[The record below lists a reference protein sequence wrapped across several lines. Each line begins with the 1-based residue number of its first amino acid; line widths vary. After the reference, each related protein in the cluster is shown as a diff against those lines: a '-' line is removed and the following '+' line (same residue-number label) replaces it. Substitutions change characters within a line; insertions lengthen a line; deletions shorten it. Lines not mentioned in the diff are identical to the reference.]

1 MLNLPYKSWVLAAMM
16 LLLPPSAFS
25 AGLGKL
31 TILSA
36 LGQPLAAEI
45 DLVSV
50 QKDELS
56 SLAIRL
62 ASPDTFTKANIIYSP
77 ALIGAR
83 LSIERRGD
91 GQPYVKITSSRSVSE
106 PFISVLVELSW
117 SRGRLVREYTALIDP
132 PSVPSTVAV
141 APVVSPVVA
150 PAAQE
155 TAPVQRV
162 APAVAEQPEAK
173 EPKAALVKPAPAEKS
188 KAVTPASVKAPNAN
202 EREYGPVKRG
212 DTLARIAAAVKPDG
226 VTLEQTLVGLYKSNP
241 EAFSG
246 DMNRLKSG
254 QILRIPDAEKLAEI
268 LPQEAAKEIRVQAAN
283 WNAYRQKVADAAG
296 DSPATESRGIAR
308 GKIAPVDD
316 KSAAKEAPKEVVK
329 LAKGEADVSNKKSG
343 KGDAAA
349 KEKLRALEDDAVVR
363 EKALVE
369 ANTRIAQLEKSIK
382 EMQRLMELKGMAPG
396 SKPESAKAE
405 PAKAAP
411 VQTEVPK
418 AEATK
423 EVPKSEPAKE
433 APKVDAAK
441 EADKPVE
448 PPKAEAAPKLN
459 PQPVAPPPPP
469 PPEPDLLEQLT
480 SDPIYLGGAGLLA
493 LLGVGGYVVAR
504 RRRSQS
510 DAEVGGAQNDTG
522 LAPQGG
528 RLSPA
533 VAVPVGL
540 PMVDDVDPLAEADL
554 YLNFGRDVQAE
565 EVLKDALAKN
575 PGHEEVKLKLL
586 QIYAG
591 RKDKEL
597 FETVAKDLFAQ
608 TGGTGDAWLRAAG
621 LGYALD
627 PENAMYDAGR
637 DVPQEQLPAAIAT
650 GGTDLDFDL
659 ELAQEEGISA
669 SAKPDFEL
677 DADKTILMNPGELAV
692 LAAEMSAMQSP
703 SAESADTMA
712 ALATPGQE
720 LDISLDLNSAASNVA
735 EAPDL
740 ILDIPGGDE
749 VNTAID
755 GVKAAASGNMI
766 DFNFDSEEVVEP
778 AAPVAAEADFSGDET
793 VVMTPEMASSMS
805 GKVDF
810 ELGEQVKSDTE
821 AVSMPDL
828 NLDVPFDQPE
838 EVAESASPSL
848 PALNLDD
855 ISLNFEMPQTEISAG
870 EAAVAEAGP
879 KDDHWYDVQTKFDLA
894 KAYQEMGDKDGAIE
908 ILREVI
914 KDGDVAQQAEA
925 NTLLESL
932 S

>member
-1 MLNLPYKSWVLAAMM
+1 
-16 LLLPPSAFS
+16 
-25 AGLGKL
+25 
-31 TILSA
+31 
-36 LGQPLAAEI
+36 
-45 DLVSV
+45 
-50 QKDELS
+50 
-56 SLAIRL
+56 
-62 ASPDTFTKANIIYSP
+62 
-77 ALIGAR
+77 
-83 LSIERRGD
+83 
-91 GQPYVKITSSRSVSE
+91 
-106 PFISVLVELSW
+106 
-117 SRGRLVREYTALIDP
+117 
-132 PSVPSTVAV
+132 
-141 APVVSPVVA
+141 
-150 PAAQE
+150 
-155 TAPVQRV
+155 
-162 APAVAEQPEAK
+162 
-173 EPKAALVKPAPAEKS
+173 
-188 KAVTPASVKAPNAN
+188 
-202 EREYGPVKRG
+202 
-212 DTLARIAAAVKPDG
+212 
-226 VTLEQTLVGLYKSNP
+226 
-241 EAFSG
+241 
-246 DMNRLKSG
+246 
-254 QILRIPDAEKLAEI
+254 
-268 LPQEAAKEIRVQAAN
+268 
-283 WNAYRQKVADAAG
+283 
-296 DSPATESRGIAR
+296 IAR

-316 KSAAKEAPKEVVK
+316 KSAAKEVPKEVVK

-411 VQTEVPK
+411 VQTEAPK

-441 EADKPVE
+441 EADKQVE
-448 PPKAEAAPKLN
+448 PPKAEAVPKAK
-459 PQPVAPPPPP
+459 PKPVAPPPPP

-480 SDPIYLGGAGLLA
+480 SEPIYLGGAGLLA

-510 DAEVGGAQNDTG
+510 DAQMGGAQNDTG
-522 LAPQGG
+522 LTPQGG
-528 RLSPA
+528 SLSPA

-608 TGGTGDAWLRAAG
+608 TGGTGDLWLRAAG

-659 ELAQEEGISA
+659 ELAQEEGVST

-677 DADKTILMNPGELAV
+677 DADKTVLMKPGELAG
-692 LAAEMSAMQSP
+692 LAAEMSAMRSP
-703 SAESADTMA
+703 MAESADTMA
-712 ALATPGQE
+712 APAEPGQE
-720 LDISLDLNSAASNVA
+720 LDISLDIHSPAPIVA
-735 EAPDL
+735 ETPDL
-740 ILDIPGGDE
+740 ILDIPDGSE
-749 VNTAID
+749 VN
-755 GVKAAASGNMI
+755 AAADGAKVAASSNMI

-805 GKVDF
+805 GNVDF
-810 ELGEQVKSDTE
+810 ELGEQVKSGTE
-821 AVSMPDL
+821 AFSMPDL
-828 NLDVPFDQPE
+828 NLDVPMDQPE
-838 EVAESASPSL
+838 ELGAPASPSL

-855 ISLNFEMPQTEISAG
+855 ISLNFEIPQTEISAG
-870 EAAVAEAGP
+870 EAAVADAGP

-925 NTLLESL
+925 NALLESL

>member
-1 MLNLPYKSWVLAAMM
+1 MLNLPYKSWVLAAMV

-56 SLAIRL
+56 SLAIRM

-83 LSIERRGD
+83 LSIEKRGD

-132 PSVPSTVAV
+132 PSVPSTAAV
-141 APVVSPVVA
+141 APVASPVVA
-150 PAAQE
+150 PTAQE
-155 TAPVQRV
+155 TAPVQRA
-162 APAVAEQPEAK
+162 APAVAEQQETK
-173 EPKAALVKPAPAEKS
+173 EPKAALIKSVPAEKS
-188 KAVTPASVKAPNAN
+188 KAVTPAPVKEANAN

-226 VTLEQTLVGLYKSNP
+226 ITLEQTLVGLYKNNP

-254 QILRIPDAEKLAEI
+254 QILRIPDTEKLAEI

-316 KSAAKEAPKEVVK
+316 KAAAKEVPKEVVK
-329 LAKGEADVSNKKSG
+329 LAKGEADTSNKKSG

-349 KEKLRALEDDAVVR
+349 KDKLRALEDDAVAR

-382 EMQRLMELKGMAPG
+382 EMQRLMELKGSAPG
-396 SKPESAKAE
+396 SKPEPAKAE
-405 PAKAAP
+405 STKAAP
-411 VQTEVPK
+411 VQT
-418 AEATK
+418 EATK
-423 EVPKSEPAKE
+423 EVPKSSDPVKDA
-433 APKVDAAK
+433 AKVDAAK
-441 EADKPVE
+441 DADKQAE
-448 PPKAEAAPKLN
+448 PPKAEVVPPK
-459 PQPVAPPPPP
+459 PKPVMPPPPPPP

-480 SDPIYLGGAGLLA
+480 SDPIYIGGAGLLA
-493 LLGVGGYVVAR
+493 LLGIGGYVVAR

-510 DAEVGGAQNDTG
+510 DPERGGGQNDAG
-522 LAPQGG
+522 LAPQRGSM
-528 RLSPA
+528 SPA

-540 PMVDDVDPLAEADL
+540 PIVDDVDPLAEADL

-591 RKDKEL
+591 RKDKAL

-608 TGGTGDAWLRAAG
+608 TGGKGEAWVRAAG
-621 LGYALD
+621 VGYALD
-627 PENAMYDAGR
+627 PDNAMYEAGR

-659 ELAQEEGISA
+659 ELAQEEGVSA
-669 SAKPDFEL
+669 ATKSDFEL
-677 DADKTILMNPGELAV
+677 DADKTILMKPGELAG
-692 LAAEMSAMQSP
+692 LAAEMSAMQSS

-712 ALATPGQE
+712 SDATLGQE
-720 LDISLDLNSAASNVA
+720 LDISLDIDSPASNLA

-740 ILDIPGGDE
+740 VLDIPGSEEANSAADNAE
-749 VNTAID
+749 V
-755 GVKAAASGNMI
+755 AASSNMI
-766 DFNFDSEEVVEP
+766 DFNFDAAEVVEP
-778 AAPVAAEADFSGDET
+778 ATPVVAGADFRADET
-793 VVMTPEMASSMS
+793 IVMTPEMASSMS
-805 GKVDF
+805 GNVDF

-821 AVSMPDL
+821 AVAMPDL
-828 NLDVPFDQPE
+828 NLDVPVDQPE
-838 EVAESASPSL
+838 YLAEAESPAL

-855 ISLNFEMPQTEISAG
+855 ISLNFEVPQTGVSVG
-870 EAAVAEAGP
+870 DTAVADAGP

-925 NTLLESL
+925 NALLESL

>member
-150 PAAQE
+150 PTAQE
-155 TAPVQRV
+155 TAPVQLV

-173 EPKAALVKPAPAEKS
+173 EPKAALVKPVPAEKS
-188 KAVTPASVKAPNAN
+188 KAVTPASVKAPDAN

-268 LPQEAAKEIRVQAAN
+268 PLQEATREIRVQAAN

-343 KGDAAA
+343 KGDATA

-369 ANTRIAQLEKSIK
+369 ANTRVAQLEKSIK
-382 EMQRLMELKGMAPG
+382 EMQRLMELKGMASG
-396 SKPESAKAE
+396 SKPESG
-405 PAKAAP
+405 KAAP
-411 VQTEVPK
+411 VQTEAPK
-418 AEATK
+418 SDATK
-423 EVPKSEPAKE
+423 EVPKSEPAKI

-448 PPKAEAAPKLN
+448 PPKAEATPK
-459 PQPVAPPPPP
+459 PKPVAPAPPP

-528 RLSPA
+528 SLSPA

-608 TGGTGDAWLRAAG
+608 TGGTGDIWLRAAG

-627 PENAMYDAGR
+627 PENAMYVAGR
-637 DVPQEQLPAAIAT
+637 DVPQEPLPAAIAT

-677 DADKTILMNPGELAV
+677 DADKTILMKPGELAV

-703 SAESADTMA
+703 GAESADTMA
-712 ALATPGQE
+712 AHATPGQE
-720 LDISLDLNSAASNVA
+720 LDISLDVNSAASNVA

-749 VNTAID
+749 VNTDID
-755 GVKAAASGNMI
+755 GAKAAASGNMI

-778 AAPVAAEADFSGDET
+778 AAPVAAEPDFSGDKT
-793 VVMTPEMASSMS
+793 IVMTPEMASSVS

-810 ELGEQVKSDTE
+810 ELGEQVKSNTE
-821 AVSMPDL
+821 AFSMPDL
-828 NLDVPFDQPE
+828 NLDVPIDQPE
-838 EVAESASPSL
+838 ELAESASPSL

-855 ISLNFEMPQTEISAG
+855 ISLNFELPQTEISAG
-870 EAAVAEAGP
+870 EAAAAEAGP
-879 KDDHWYDVQTKFDLA
+879 KDDRWYDVQTKFDLA

-925 NTLLESL
+925 NALLESL

>member
-1 MLNLPYKSWVLAAMM
+1 MLNLPYKSWVLAAMV

-45 DLVSV
+45 DLVAV

-83 LSIERRGD
+83 LSIERRDD
-91 GQPYVKITSSRSVSE
+91 GQPYVKITSTRSVSE

-132 PSVPSTVAV
+132 PTVPSTVAA
-141 APVVSPVVA
+141 APVASPVVA
-150 PAAQE
+150 PTAQE

-173 EPKAALVKPAPAEKS
+173 EPKAALVKPVPAEKS

-343 KGDAAA
+343 KGDAAT

-396 SKPESAKAE
+396 SKPESAKTE

-423 EVPKSEPAKE
+423 EVPQSEPAKD

-441 EADKPVE
+441 EADKPAE
-448 PPKAEAAPKLN
+448 PPKAEAAPK
-459 PQPVAPPPPP
+459 PKPKPVAPPPP

-493 LLGVGGYVVAR
+493 LLGMGGYVLAR

-510 DAEVGGAQNDTG
+510 DAEAGGAQNETR

-528 RLSPA
+528 GLSPA
-533 VAVPVGL
+533 LAVPVGL

-575 PGHEEVKLKLL
+575 PDHEEVKLKLL

-650 GGTDLDFDL
+650 GVTDLDFDL

-677 DADKTILMNPGELAV
+677 DADKTVLMNPGELAV
-692 LAAEMSAMQSP
+692 LAAEMSAMQTP
-703 SAESADTMA
+703 SAESADAMT
-712 ALATPGQE
+712 ALAIPGQE

-740 ILDIPGGDE
+740 ILDIPGGEE

-755 GVKAAASGNMI
+755 GVKVATSGNMI
-766 DFNFDSEEVVEP
+766 DFNFDSAEVGES
-778 AAPVAAEADFSGDET
+778 AAPAVAEADFSADET
-793 VVMTPEMASSMS
+793 VVMTPEMASSML
-805 GKVDF
+805 GNVDF
-810 ELGEQVKSDTE
+810 ELGEQVNSDTE
-821 AVSMPDL
+821 AVSIPDL
-828 NLDVPFDQPE
+828 NLDIPIDQPE

-870 EAAVAEAGP
+870 EAAVADAGP

-925 NTLLESL
+925 NALLESL

>member
-132 PSVPSTVAV
+132 PGVPSTVAV

-150 PAAQE
+150 PTAQE
-155 TAPVQRV
+155 MAPVQRV
-162 APAVAEQPEAK
+162 APAAAEQPEAK
-173 EPKAALVKPAPAEKS
+173 EPKAALVKPVPAEKS
-188 KAVTPASVKAPNAN
+188 KAVTPAPVKEPNAN

-316 KSAAKEAPKEVVK
+316 KSAAKEVPKEVVK

-396 SKPESAKAE
+396 SKPESAKA
-405 PAKAAP
+405 AP
-411 VQTEVPK
+411 VQTEAPK

-459 PQPVAPPPPP
+459 PKPVAPPPPP

-510 DAEVGGAQNDTG
+510 DAEVGGAQNDIG

-528 RLSPA
+528 SLSPA

-586 QIYAG
+586 QIYA
-591 RKDKEL
+591 L
-597 FETVAKDLFAQ
+597 
-608 TGGTGDAWLRAAG
+608 
-621 LGYALD
+621 
-627 PENAMYDAGR
+627 
-637 DVPQEQLPAAIAT
+637 
-650 GGTDLDFDL
+650 
-659 ELAQEEGISA
+659 
-669 SAKPDFEL
+669 
-677 DADKTILMNPGELAV
+677 
-692 LAAEMSAMQSP
+692 
-703 SAESADTMA
+703 
-712 ALATPGQE
+712 
-720 LDISLDLNSAASNVA
+720 SL
-735 EAPDL
+735 
-740 ILDIPGGDE
+740 
-749 VNTAID
+749 
-755 GVKAAASGNMI
+755 
-766 DFNFDSEEVVEP
+766 
-778 AAPVAAEADFSGDET
+778 
-793 VVMTPEMASSMS
+793 
-805 GKVDF
+805 
-810 ELGEQVKSDTE
+810 
-821 AVSMPDL
+821 
-828 NLDVPFDQPE
+828 
-838 EVAESASPSL
+838 
-848 PALNLDD
+848 
-855 ISLNFEMPQTEISAG
+855 
-870 EAAVAEAGP
+870 
-879 KDDHWYDVQTKFDLA
+879 
-894 KAYQEMGDKDGAIE
+894 
-908 ILREVI
+908 
-914 KDGDVAQQAEA
+914 
-925 NTLLESL
+925 
-932 S
+932 

>member
-132 PSVPSTVAV
+132 PGVPSTVAV
-141 APVVSPVVA
+141 APVVSTVVA
-150 PAAQE
+150 PTAQE
-155 TAPVQRV
+155 MAPVQRV
-162 APAVAEQPEAK
+162 APAAAEQPEAK
-173 EPKAALVKPAPAEKS
+173 EPKAALVKPVPAEKS
-188 KAVTPASVKAPNAN
+188 KAVTPAPVKAPNAN

-316 KSAAKEAPKEVVK
+316 KSAAKEVPKEVVK

-411 VQTEVPK
+411 VQTEAPK

-423 EVPKSEPAKE
+423 EVPKSEPTKE

-448 PPKAEAAPKLN
+448 PPKAEAAPKAK
-459 PQPVAPPPPP
+459 PKPVPPPPPP

-480 SDPIYLGGAGLLA
+480 SEPIYLGGAGLLA

-510 DAEVGGAQNDTG
+510 DAQMGGAQNDTG
-522 LAPQGG
+522 LTPQGG
-528 RLSPA
+528 SLSPA

-608 TGGTGDAWLRAAG
+608 TGGTGDLWLRAAG

-659 ELAQEEGISA
+659 ELAQDEGVST

-677 DADKTILMNPGELAV
+677 DADKTVLMKPGELAG
-692 LAAEMSAMQSP
+692 LAAEMSAMRSP
-703 SAESADTMA
+703 IAESADTMA
-712 ALATPGQE
+712 APAEPGQE
-720 LDISLDLNSAASNVA
+720 LDISLDIHSAAPIVA
-735 EAPDL
+735 ETPDL
-740 ILDIPGGDE
+740 ILDIPDGSE
-749 VNTAID
+749 VN
-755 GVKAAASGNMI
+755 AAADGAKVAASSNMI

-805 GKVDF
+805 GNVDF
-810 ELGEQVKSDTE
+810 ELGEQVKSGTE
-821 AVSMPDL
+821 AFSMPDL
-828 NLDVPFDQPE
+828 NLDVPMDQPE
-838 EVAESASPSL
+838 ELGAPASPSL

-855 ISLNFEMPQTEISAG
+855 ISLNFEIPQTEISAG
-870 EAAVAEAGP
+870 EAAVADAGP

-925 NTLLESL
+925 NALLESL

>member
-1 MLNLPYKSWVLAAMM
+1 MLIYLWLKITRGWAVLNLPYKSWVLAAMM

-150 PAAQE
+150 PTAQE
-155 TAPVQRV
+155 MAQVQRV
-162 APAVAEQPEAK
+162 APAAAEQPEAK
-173 EPKAALVKPAPAEKS
+173 EPKAALVKPVPAEKS
-188 KAVTPASVKAPNAN
+188 KAVTPAPVKAPNAN

-411 VQTEVPK
+411 VQTEAPK

-448 PPKAEAAPKLN
+448 PPKAEAAPKAK
-459 PQPVAPPPPP
+459 PKPVAPPPPP

-480 SDPIYLGGAGLLA
+480 SEPIYLGGAGLLA

-510 DAEVGGAQNDTG
+510 GAEVGGAQNDIG
-522 LAPQGG
+522 
-528 RLSPA
+528 
-533 VAVPVGL
+533 PVS
-540 PMVDDVDPLAEADL
+540 
-554 YLNFGRDVQAE
+554 YT
-565 EVLKDALAKN
+565 
-575 PGHEEVKLKLL
+575 H
-586 QIYAG
+586 
-591 RKDKEL
+591 
-597 FETVAKDLFAQ
+597 
-608 TGGTGDAWLRAAG
+608 LRAH
-621 LGYALD
+621 
-627 PENAMYDAGR
+627 
-637 DVPQEQLPAAIAT
+637 
-650 GGTDLDFDL
+650 
-659 ELAQEEGISA
+659 
-669 SAKPDFEL
+669 
-677 DADKTILMNPGELAV
+677 
-692 LAAEMSAMQSP
+692 
-703 SAESADTMA
+703 
-712 ALATPGQE
+712 
-720 LDISLDLNSAASNVA
+720 
-735 EAPDL
+735 
-740 ILDIPGGDE
+740 
-749 VNTAID
+749 
-755 GVKAAASGNMI
+755 
-766 DFNFDSEEVVEP
+766 
-778 AAPVAAEADFSGDET
+778 ET
-793 VVMTPEMASSMS
+793 
-805 GKVDF
+805 
-810 ELGEQVKSDTE
+810 
-821 AVSMPDL
+821 
-828 NLDVPFDQPE
+828 
-838 EVAESASPSL
+838 
-848 PALNLDD
+848 
-855 ISLNFEMPQTEISAG
+855 
-870 EAAVAEAGP
+870 
-879 KDDHWYDVQTKFDLA
+879 
-894 KAYQEMGDKDGAIE
+894 
-908 ILREVI
+908 
-914 KDGDVAQQAEA
+914 
-925 NTLLESL
+925 
-932 S
+932 

>member
-1 MLNLPYKSWVLAAMM
+1 M
-16 LLLPPSAFS
+16 
-25 AGLGKL
+25 
-31 TILSA
+31 
-36 LGQPLAAEI
+36 
-45 DLVSV
+45 
-50 QKDELS
+50 
-56 SLAIRL
+56 
-62 ASPDTFTKANIIYSP
+62 
-77 ALIGAR
+77 
-83 LSIERRGD
+83 
-91 GQPYVKITSSRSVSE
+91 
-106 PFISVLVELSW
+106 
-117 SRGRLVREYTALIDP
+117 
-132 PSVPSTVAV
+132 
-141 APVVSPVVA
+141 
-150 PAAQE
+150 
-155 TAPVQRV
+155 QRV

-343 KGDAAA
+343 KGDAAT
-349 KEKLRALEDDAVVR
+349 KEKLRTLEDDAVVR

-423 EVPKSEPAKE
+423 EVPKSEPAKDT
-433 APKVDAAK
+433 PKVDAAK

-459 PQPVAPPPPP
+459 PKPVAPPPPP

-528 RLSPA
+528 SLSPA

-793 VVMTPEMASSMS
+793 VVMTPEIASSMS

-810 ELGEQVKSDTE
+810 QLGEQVKSDTE

-838 EVAESASPSL
+838 DVAESASPSL

-925 NTLLESL
+925 NALLESL